1 MAQSKQ
7 NIFKYKYKF
16 YYANLN
22 LNPNL
27 TMREHLDWD
36 LYLSQL
42 KKVPQWP
49 NRSSGK
55 SKTFYSKALIENP
68 VPYII

>member
-1 MAQSKQ
+1 MH
-7 NIFKYKYKF
+7 
-16 YYANLN
+16 
-22 LNPNL
+22 
-27 TMREHLDWD
+27 EHLDWD

-42 KKVPQWP
+42 KKAPQWR
-49 NRSSGK
+49 NRTSGK